1 MLNMDEITKLAEG
14 TELTNRQHQ
23 RETRDSLNRILI
35 EVERLKVAIVKISIQ
50 LESVRDRETFY
61 VEVDE

>member
-1 MLNMDEITKLAEG
+1 MICMDEITKLAES
-14 TELTNRQHQ
+14 TERTNRQHQ